1 MKMKWFALLGMVL
14 FLGVAVAPSI
24 NADVQEPDIVESE
37 LIEERFENLVGLV
50 EGIISYVERTYGPLP
65 DEDCGC
71 ELEETNLWPFP
82 IICTVIFIL
91 NWPFFIL
98 FFLSRFQIE
107 IRFFI
112 NIAQDFGCWWAGP
125 PYPLVD

>member
-1 MKMKWFALLGMVL
+1 MKWFALLGLLL

-24 NADVQEPDIVESE
+24 NADVKEPEPVS
-37 LIEERFENLVGLV
+37 IEEKQFENLVGLV
-50 EGIISYVERTYGPLP
+50 KGIISYYERTYKDLP

-71 ELEETNLWPFP
+71 ELDDTSIWPFP
-82 IICTVIFIL
+82 VICTVLFIL

-125 PYPLVD
+125 PVL